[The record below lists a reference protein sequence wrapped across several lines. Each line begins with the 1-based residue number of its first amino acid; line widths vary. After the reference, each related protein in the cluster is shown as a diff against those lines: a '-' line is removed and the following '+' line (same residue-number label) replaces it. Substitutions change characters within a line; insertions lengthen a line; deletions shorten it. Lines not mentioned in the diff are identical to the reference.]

1 MEVAIG
7 NDSELIRQAQGIR
20 YQVFTREQQ
29 IPAELELDGLD
40 EESFHALVT
49 ENGEP
54 IATARLTV
62 KEDGSSTMARIAVS
76 EVCRG
81 MGVASKVVQAMMQ
94 YAQELGVTSIEIHA
108 HSYLRNYYERFG
120 FEFIKE
126 VEAVGEH
133 QLIEMRYQTG
143 HS

>member
-1 MEVAIG
+1 MEVTIG

-20 YQVFTREQQ
+20 YQVFTREQK

-49 ENGEP
+49 DNGEP

-76 EVCRG
+76 DL
-81 MGVASKVVQAMMQ
+81 Q
-94 YAQELGVTSIEIHA
+94 
-108 HSYLRNYYERFG
+108 FW
-120 FEFIKE
+120 
-126 VEAVGEH
+126 
-133 QLIEMRYQTG
+133 LIQVLPD
-143 HS
+143 

>member
-1 MEVAIG
+1 MEVTIG

-20 YQVFTREQQ
+20 YQVFTREQK

-49 ENGEP
+49 DNGEP

-76 EVCRG
+76 EVFRG

-94 YAQELGVTSIEIHA
+94 YVQELGVNSIEIHA
-108 HSYLRNYYERFG
+108 HTYLRDYYERFG

-126 VEAVGEH
+126 VEVVGEH
-133 QLIEMRYQTG
+133 QLIEMRYQTA

>member
-1 MEVAIG
+1 MEVTIG
-7 NDSELIRQAQGIR
+7 NDSKLIRQAQGIR
-20 YQVFTREQQ
+20 YQVFTSEQN
-29 IPAELELDGLD
+29 IPAELDLDGLD
-40 EESFHALVT
+40 EASFHALVT

-62 KEDGSSTMARIAVS
+62 KEDGSSTMARVAVS

-94 YAQELGVTSIEIHA
+94 YAQALGVTSIEIHA

-126 VEAVGEH
+126 VEIVGEH
-133 QLIEMRYQTG
+133 QLIEMRYQVV

>member
-1 MEVAIG
+1 MEVTIG

-20 YQVFTREQQ
+20 YQVFTREQK

-49 ENGEP
+49 DNGEP

-76 EVCRG
+76 EVFRG

-94 YAQELGVTSIEIHA
+94 YAQELGVNSIEIHA
-108 HSYLRNYYERFG
+108 HTYLRDYYERFG

-126 VEAVGEH
+126 VEVVGEH
-133 QLIEMRYQTG
+133 QLIEMRYQTA

>member
-1 MEVAIG
+1 MEVTIG

-20 YQVFTREQQ
+20 YQVFTSEQN
-29 IPAELELDGLD
+29 IPAELDLDGLD
-40 EESFHALVT
+40 EASYHALVT

-62 KEDGSSTMARIAVS
+62 KEDGSSTMARVAVS

-81 MGVASKVVQAMMQ
+81 MGIASQVVQAMMQ
-94 YAQELGVTSIEIHA
+94 YAQDLGVTSIEIHA
-108 HSYLRNYYERFG
+108 HSYLKSYYERFG
-120 FEFIKE
+120 FEFVKE
-126 VEAVGEH
+126 VEIVGEH
-133 QLIEMRYQTG
+133 QLIEMRYQAV